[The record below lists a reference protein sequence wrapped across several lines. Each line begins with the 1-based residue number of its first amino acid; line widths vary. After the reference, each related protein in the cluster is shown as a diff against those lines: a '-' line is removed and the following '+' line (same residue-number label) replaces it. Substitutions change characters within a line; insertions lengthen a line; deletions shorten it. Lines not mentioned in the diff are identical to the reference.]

1 MEGFRRSERSGKG
14 MTGFDAGTVTG
25 GKKFQETTGLGV
37 SFLPQSSGCSTVPSI
52 STQLHAKHHPCSIF
66 SPGAQESSLF

>member
-14 MTGFDAGTVTG
+14 VTSFDTGTVTS
-25 GKKFQETTGLGV
+25 GKKFRETMGLDV

-52 STQLHAKHHPCSIF
+52 STQLHVKHHPCSIF